1 MGSIYPRKD
10 SRFLWMKWVDANGIE
25 RRASTE
31 TADEAEARA
40 LLAETE
46 RQERERAPLG
56 RPAGM
61 TVRRFF
67 EETWLPQR
75 KVLRPFAWQTDSSRL
90 EQHFLATFGDR
101 VLAQLATDGGEVA
114 LLDWLLALRS
124 KPSKRDGKPLASRT
138 VWNIASIVRVF
149 FADALERKKIAR
161 DPTAHWNA
169 ERHLPAKVDK
179 EQGWRQR
186 AGFTLDQVVTLTTD
200 PRIPEDRRLLYALR
214 FLGGGL
220 RPGEAANARW
230 RDLDRAREPLWR
242 LTIAS
247 AFNTLTRREKSTKT
261 GAELNVP
268 VHPVLQAALEAWWA
282 GGWKR
287 FMGKEPKPEDL
298 IAPRQEG
305 GQRRVT
311 TSLIQ
316 FHADLE
322 AVGYELQ
329 RQYESRSTFRNL
341 ALLAGA
347 TEFHINAI
355 THPRPQK
362 ASDFYTR
369 LEMQWAAMCRAVE
382 CIDAG
387 AWAGRAV
394 VGEAAGELREEGL
407 SGPAG
412 VVTLAGYGLGTA
424 KKKAPPSLTLGGA
437 LRVTPTGFEPMFST

>member
-1 MGSIYPRKD
+1 MGNLYSRAG
-10 SRFLWMKWVDANGIE
+10 SRFLWMKWVDAHGIE

-31 TADEAEARA
+31 TGDRAEAQA
-40 LLAETE
+40 LLDETE
-46 RQERERAPLG
+46 RQEGERAPLG
-56 RPAGM
+56 RQVGM

-67 EETWLPQR
+67 EEIWLPQR
-75 KVLRPFAWQTDSSRL
+75 KVLRPFAWQVDKGRL
-90 EQHFLATFGDR
+90 EQHFLPDFGDR
-101 VLAQLATDGGEVA
+101 VLSQLASDRAEVE
-114 LLDWLLALRS
+114 LLDWLLGLRS
-124 KPSKRDGKPLASRT
+124 KLSKRDGKPLASRT

-149 FADALERKKIAR
+149 FSDALERKKIAR
-161 DPTAHWNA
+161 DPTEHWNA
-169 ERHLPAKVDK
+169 ERHLPAKADK

-200 PRIPEDRRLLYALR
+200 RRIPEDRRVLYALR

-230 RDLDRAREPLWR
+230 RDLDSARGPLWR

-247 AFNTLTRREKSTKT
+247 AFNTLTRSEKSTKT

-268 VHPVLQAALEAWWA
+268 VHPVLRAALEAWQAA
-282 GGWKR
+282 GWQR
-287 FMGKEPKPEDL
+287 FMGREPKPDDL
-298 IAPRQEG
+298 LVPRQEG

-311 TSLIQ
+311 TSLLQ

-322 AVGYELQ
+322 AVGYGLQ

-347 TEFHINAI
+347 SEFHINAI

-369 LEMQWAAMCRAVE
+369 LEMQWGAMCRAVE
-382 CIDAG
+382 CIDAS
-387 AWAGRAV
+387 AWGGRTV
-394 VGEAAGELREEGL
+394 VEKSGGEGEAKEPASPLR
-407 SGPAG
+407 
-412 VVTLAGYGLGTA
+412 VVTAPGYSLGTGR
-424 KKKAPPSLTLGGA
+424 KKAPPSLTDGGA